1 MLPLLLKM
9 AAPAVAA
16 QTMNMLYG
24 LVDRVFIGHIAG
36 VGATALAGVGVCNT
50 IILII
55 SAFAQFVGGGGAP
68 LTAIELGRGN
78 EEGARKH
85 LRSS

>member
-1 MLPLLLKM
+1 MANKNDFATARMLPLLMRM

-16 QTMNMLYG
+16 QTVNMLYG

-50 IILII
+50 INYHHLCIC
-55 SAFAQFVGGGGAP
+55 AVRWGWRGA
-68 LTAIELGRGN
+68 ADG
-78 EEGARKH
+78 H
-85 LRSS
+85 